1 MTDPILE
8 RFAQSC
14 GMQQALE
21 LRIHL
26 HDGDKLA
33 EGEIESP
40 FVLVGR
46 DDACDV
52 TLTDPEVDPRHLWL
66 QVLEGQVY
74 AVDLGSRAGLLW
86 SDGRRGSG
94 WLRQD
99 RSLSVGPF
107 VLMLQRPPAELAES
121 EAFPEEYQPLQ
132 SDATLAWHFPTAVLE
147 FRNGKRARDRWQVNR
162 RLTLIGRA
170 PECKIRLSAEDIS
183 RYHCGLV
190 FTASGL
196 WIVDLSGRG
205 VVVNGERMRVSPLAD
220 GADLWVGR
228 FRIGV
233 QVGAPAAGSRGSERP
248 PGVTSA
254 GPGRPA
260 SPASR
265 SSASGLEEPQ
275 RGTPA
280 EPPPSLHDEDE
291 VPLGILPSSSSASAA
306 GLSSSHIMA
315 EAFTP
320 GTSGG
325 EVSQSILI
333 AQSGSLT
340 PPPQPRP
347 TEAGSVLEELSASL
361 SRAGAEEAGSSGV
374 ALAEPSGAAAAE
386 TREEGRLVLL
396 LREIGQLHQRMAA
409 LLQQSCALLVEVGMH
424 LPPGQ
429 QAELEETLH
438 SLRRVSESLQ
448 GVHAEL
454 SRWASETPREIR
466 HPPPRV
472 RPPIPPAPIP
482 SSPPFPPS
490 PPSSGPSGEA
500 ADPPADPTDA
510 SMLSTLP
517 HARVEPRSK
526 SRHNSAG

>member
-8 RFAQSC
+8 RFAQAC
-14 GMQQALE
+14 GMRQALE

-26 HDGDKLA
+26 QEGEKLA
-33 EGEIESP
+33 EGTIESP

-46 DDACDV
+46 DDACEV

-74 AVDLGSRAGLLW
+74 AVDLGSRTGLVW
-86 SDGRRGSG
+86 SDGQRGSG
-94 WLRQD
+94 WLREN
-99 RSLSVGPF
+99 RSLDVGPF
-107 VLMLQRPPAELAES
+107 VLVVQRPPAELADGEMF
-121 EAFPEEYQPLQ
+121 AEEYQPLQ
-132 SDATLAWHFPTAVLE
+132 SDVSLAWRFPSVVLE
-147 FRNGKRARDRWQVNR
+147 FRNGKRARDRWEVNR

-183 RYHCGLV
+183 HYHCGLV

-196 WIVDLSGRG
+196 WAVDLSGRG
-205 VVVNGERMRVSPLAD
+205 VVVNGERMRVASLED

-233 QVGAPAAGSRGSERP
+233 QVSVRGRGPEGKPAGSAAVSAPGQWGS
-248 PGVTSA
+248 
-254 GPGRPA
+254 
-260 SPASR
+260 
-265 SSASGLEEPQ
+265 SSAPGSAFGPEEPQ

-280 EPPPSLHDEDE
+280 PPPRPLDEDE
-291 VPLGILPSSSSASAA
+291 VPLGILPSSGSASAA

-320 GTSGG
+320 GGASG

-347 TEAGSVLEELSASL
+347 TEASSVLEELSSSL
-361 SRAGAEEAGSSGV
+361 SRAAVEAGSRAV
-374 ALAEPSGAAAAE
+374 ASTAPCTAAAE
-386 TREEGRLVLL
+386 TRADNRLVLL

-409 LLQQSCALLVEVGMH
+409 LLQQSCTLLVEMGAY
-424 LPPGQ
+424 LQPGQ
-429 QAELEETLH
+429 QAELEETLS
-438 SLRRVSESLQ
+438 SLGRISASLQ
-448 GVHAEL
+448 GVQAEL
-454 SRWASETPREIR
+454 SRWTSETPREIR

-472 RPPIPPAPIP
+472 VPPAPPSP
-482 SSPPFPPS
+482 SSFLPPPS
-490 PPSSGPSGEA
+490 APPSEEA
-500 ADPPADPTDA
+500 ADPPADVTQA
-510 SMLSTLP
+510 SFLSTLP
-517 HARVEPRSK
+517 HTRLESRNK
-526 SRHNSAG
+526 SRHNTAG

>member
-8 RFAQSC
+8 RFAQCC

-26 HDGDKLA
+26 QDGEKLA

-94 WLRQD
+94 WLRRE
-99 RSLSVGPF
+99 RSLGVGPF
-107 VLMLQRPPAELAES
+107 VLVLQRPPAERAER
-121 EAFPEEYQPLQ
+121 ETFPEEYQPLQ
-132 SDATLAWHFPTAVLE
+132 SDAALAWHFPTVVLE
-147 FRNGKRARDRWQVNR
+147 FRNGRRARDRWQVNR

-190 FTASGL
+190 FTARGL

-205 VVVNGERMRVSPLAD
+205 VVVNGERMRVSPLED

-233 QVGAPAAGSRGSERP
+233 QVGAPGSRLAA
-248 PGVTSA
+248 SA
-254 GPGRPA
+254 GPGEPVSHGSRP
-260 SPASR
+260 
-265 SSASGLEEPQ
+265 SASALEEPQ

-280 EPPPSLHDEDE
+280 EPPPPLHDEDDE
-291 VPLGILPSSSSASAA
+291 VPLGVLPSSSSASAA

-315 EAFTP
+315 EAFPP
-320 GTSGG
+320 GAGSG

-347 TEAGSVLEELSASL
+347 SEAGSVLEELSASL
-361 SRAGAEEAGSSGV
+361 SRAGETGSSAGSSAV
-374 ALAEPSGAAAAE
+374 ALGAPSGAAAAE

-409 LLQQSCALLVEVGMH
+409 LLQQSCALLVEVGAQ

-429 QAELEETLH
+429 QAALEETLH

-454 SRWASETPREIR
+454 ARWASETPREIR

-472 RPPIPPAPIP
+472 RPPAPPAPIP
-482 SSPPFPPS
+482 SPFPPPS
-490 PPSSGPSGEA
+490 PAPPGPTGDADDPPGDATEA
-500 ADPPADPTDA
+500 AI
-510 SMLSTLP
+510 LNTLP
-517 HARVEPRSK
+517 HARVEPRSR